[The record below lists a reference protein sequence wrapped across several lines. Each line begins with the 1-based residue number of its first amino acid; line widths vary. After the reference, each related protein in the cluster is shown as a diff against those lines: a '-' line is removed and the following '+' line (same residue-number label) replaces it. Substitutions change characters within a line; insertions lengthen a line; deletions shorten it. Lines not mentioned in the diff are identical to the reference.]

1 MRFSK
6 YAVKQMRR
14 RRIPESDAAVVAAW
28 PAAVHEGRNGIK
40 ACYGQGP
47 VSGYRIRVTV
57 GADGV
62 VKTVA
67 WADWR
72 KPGED

>member
-1 MRFSK
+1 
-6 YAVKQMRR
+6 MRR

-28 PAAVHEGRNGIK
+28 PAAVGEGRNGMK
-40 ACYGQGP
+40 TYYGQGP
-47 VSGYRIRVTV
+47 VSGYRLRVTV
-57 GADGV
+57 GADGA

-72 KPGED
+72 KPEEE